1 MCAAFKIV
9 VINDNGLNESLP
21 ITEISAVLKNSGFET
36 DLLIQKD
43 EGARFFEEIAHIHP
57 DAFVVPFDIMGQ
69 SWSINITNEL
79 KKRWRDIPVIA
90 VGTYATLFPEVLSQC
105 DADVLCR
112 GEAEYAL
119 KEFFTK
125 LRNNED
131 YGGVKNLWIK
141 RDGEIVKNQLR
152 PLISNLDELPIP
164 DRELYYRRYEYLRKF
179 STKRIVA
186 GRGCAQRCF
195 YCYNPAL
202 QDLYECRGKLFT
214 RKKSPERVL
223 VDIEDLKKRAV
234 VKSIYFIDDLF
245 TDDKAWLLK
254 FCEIYPRKFKIPFAC
269 NITADSVDEDK
280 TKALK
285 SAGCRAVLM
294 GVETGNEKLRV
305 EVLNKVVKDEQI
317 VRAAE
322 LFKKYKMKFLTY
334 NMLGLPTETLD
345 SLLKT
350 VEFNQK
356 LRPDYIRVT
365 VAFPMPHTKMTDI
378 AVEKGLVTK
387 EALEHIFSLPPK
399 QQYTTSIY
407 QSDAKFMKKVRRL
420 YHLFPFAVKF
430 NLPKWF
436 VRFLINVP
444 FLSPILKWVHY
455 FTVLWEEK
463 GVFNITLISGLRF
476 FFHTGHPLNKT
487 KNANNFVP

>member
-1 MCAAFKIV
+1 MAFKV
-9 VINDNGLNESLP
+9 LFINDNGINESLP
-21 ITEISAVLKNSGFET
+21 TTEISAVLKTAGFET

-43 EGARFFEEIAHIHP
+43 EGKNFFGKISAIKP
-57 DAFVVPFDIMGQ
+57 DAFVIPFDVMGQ
-69 SWSINITNEL
+69 SWSIGITNEL
-79 KKRWRDIPVIA
+79 KKRWREIPIVA
-90 VGTYATLFPEVLSQC
+90 VGTYATLFPEVLLQC

-119 KEFFTK
+119 LELFERMRDGKDFS
-125 LRNNED
+125 D
-131 YGGVKNLWIK
+131 VKGLWIK
-141 RDGEIVKNQLR
+141 RDGEIIKNSLR
-152 PLISNLDELPIP
+152 PLIANLDELPIP
-164 DRELYYRRYEYLRKF
+164 DRELYYKRYEYLRKF

-202 QDLYECRGKLFT
+202 QDLYECRGKRFT

-234 VKSIYFIDDLF
+234 LKSIYFIDDLF
-245 TDDKAWLLK
+245 TDDKSWLLK
-254 FCEIYPRKFKIPFAC
+254 FCEIYPKKFAIPFAC

-280 TKALK
+280 VRALK
-285 SAGCRAVLM
+285 DAGCRAVLM
-294 GVETGNEKLRV
+294 GVETGNENLRMQ
-305 EVLNKVVKDEQI
+305 VLNKVVKDEQI
-317 VRAAE
+317 VEAAS
-322 LFKKYKMKFLTY
+322 LFKKYRIKFLTY
-334 NMLGLPTETLD
+334 NMLGLPTENLD

-356 LRPDYIRVT
+356 LKPDYIRVT
-365 VAFPMPHTKMTDI
+365 VAFPMPNTKLTEI
-378 AVEKGLVTK
+378 AVEKGLVTR
-387 EALEHIFSLPPK
+387 ERLNYIFSLSPK
-399 QQYTTSIY
+399 EQYTTSIY
-407 QSDAKFMKKVRRL
+407 QSDKKFMKKVKRL

-430 NLPKWF
+430 RLPRWKIK
-436 VRFLINVP
+436 FLISVP
-444 FLSPILKWVHY
+444 LFSFILKWLHY

-476 FFHTGHPLNKT
+476 FLHTGHPLNKT